1 MTSFA
6 ELLNARHADTEAVLQ
21 LMRLWVGV
29 KSDDTPLD
37 EQWETLIK
45 VLRGQ
50 AEMERVRTLLY
61 ENPQL
66 LEALCLL
73 VLSRA
78 WEQPGEKAL
87 IEEALAGAEGK
98 LPVTDR
104 LMLTVA
110 VMYAMYL
117 LASGGG
123 SDIHQTTV
131 RDSNGMFHQEQVI
144 THAPFAPAIDPLLR
158 MFGLEPHG
166 SNRNISTPR
175 ESARSSLVRN
185 KLERAARPPEDQ
197 RGSKAAIRPAAGRKA
212 NAAKAMT
219 PPVSSRLTNFSNAAA
234 SRAPVKLKV
243 TTSPKASPST
253 ECVDKAPLKA
263 SAGKTKARPRE
274 RR

>member
-110 VMYAMYL
+110 VMYA
-117 LASGGG
+117 
-123 SDIHQTTV
+123 
-131 RDSNGMFHQEQVI
+131 
-144 THAPFAPAIDPLLR
+144 
-158 MFGLEPHG
+158 
-166 SNRNISTPR
+166 
-175 ESARSSLVRN
+175 
-185 KLERAARPPEDQ
+185 
-197 RGSKAAIRPAAGRKA
+197 
-212 NAAKAMT
+212 
-219 PPVSSRLTNFSNAAA
+219 
-234 SRAPVKLKV
+234 
-243 TTSPKASPST
+243 
-253 ECVDKAPLKA
+253 
-263 SAGKTKARPRE
+263 
-274 RR
+274 